1 MTIREVS
8 FMNRLEFNEVL
19 KAFDINDCSTLWRYG
34 SNRTVYFWNG
44 IEIYFGGSYYTVISG
59 KVPLKVANTIY
70 QKYPN
75 NQYGIRINGGCYDYI
90 PIDYAVDDKYK
101 EEVKKH
107 SLEESK
113 KNLLERKNK
122 NKYIEYYHI
131 DSKEGLI
138 ILLSELK
145 DYYARK
151 QKSPEIEVQRYD
163 KIVASV
169 SAEILKKVNPSITTY
184 DWMTADPRNSESF
197 LSTIVRDEHTPFGY
211 VFRKLVDQF
220 DRTINPY
227 INEDIELDSIE
238 NYITKINMNADTYDE
253 ENGMYRKNCCSME
266 ITKDGK
272 SKVSYYRCPEGFSY
286 KLFYVL
292 GPREY
297 FSVAH
302 YFSNNGDKESDKG
315 EHIYI
320 DYSGKNSKQKIDLRY
335 NITKGLS
342 GESYKDK
349 TPVTPEQMIFVYD
362 ELAKAI
368 ELASTITIDNM
379 KKKGYS
385 KSLSNKK

>member
-1 MTIREVS
+1 
-8 FMNRLEFNEVL
+8 
-19 KAFDINDCSTLWRYG
+19 
-34 SNRTVYFWNG
+34 
-44 IEIYFGGSYYTVISG
+44 
-59 KVPLKVANTIY
+59 
-70 QKYPN
+70 
-75 NQYGIRINGGCYDYI
+75 
-90 PIDYAVDDKYK
+90 
-101 EEVKKH
+101 
-107 SLEESK
+107 
-113 KNLLERKNK
+113 
-122 NKYIEYYHI
+122 
-131 DSKEGLI
+131 
-138 ILLSELK
+138 
-145 DYYARK
+145 
-151 QKSPEIEVQRYD
+151 
-163 KIVASV
+163 
-169 SAEILKKVNPSITTY
+169 
-184 DWMTADPRNSESF
+184 
-197 LSTIVRDEHTPFGY
+197 
-211 VFRKLVDQF
+211 
-220 DRTINPY
+220 
-227 INEDIELDSIE
+227 
-238 NYITKINMNADTYDE
+238 
-253 ENGMYRKNCCSME
+253 ME